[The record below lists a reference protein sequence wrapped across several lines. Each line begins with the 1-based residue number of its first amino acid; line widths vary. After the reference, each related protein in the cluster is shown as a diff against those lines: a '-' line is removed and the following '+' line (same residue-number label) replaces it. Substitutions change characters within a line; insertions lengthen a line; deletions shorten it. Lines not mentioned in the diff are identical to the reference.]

1 MLLLDERQE
10 VLMLVTNSLKNDL
23 NSQDQST
30 IGLALTALGNIC
42 SSEMARDLSPEVNTL
57 LSNSNPYLRKK
68 AALCA
73 RRIIVK
79 VPEMTET
86 FADRAM
92 DLLSE
97 RNHAV
102 VLSGITLMVDIIK
115 QEEVFKAVFRQT
127 VPQLC
132 RILRVLVSG
141 GFAAEYDVQ
150 GVSDPYLQVKVLQ
163 LLRILGEEDEEASDA
178 MGDVLAQVATN
189 LDGSKMS
196 SNAVLYE
203 CVRTIISIKSIGGLR
218 VLAVNTLGRFLSFRD
233 NNMRYIALS
242 LLLQTVRTDPQAIQ
256 RHRNTILDCVKD
268 DDMSI
273 RKKALELVFALVND
287 GNSQELISELLD
299 YLRICQK
306 SFKEQLTEKICLLI
320 HKYSSHPHS
329 HIDSMA
335 RALVESGE
343 YVKEDACRDLISRI
357 LSFPSCH
364 MYACEKIVLPWIEMG
379 SGETN
384 SALLQ
389 VALWVVGEYGDMLM
403 GAEFRTQHEQKA
415 TLSPIT
421 LTHEILKI
429 IQAEDR
435 PEICRLYALNAL
447 AKIGSRTD
455 SESNRQHI
463 LQILD
468 RHATCISL
476 EEQNRSVEYLNLFNH
491 RLACSKVLEHIPVPQ
506 AETDEEEL
514 LGVEEEVDHGAE
526 VDLSALLG
534 LDKDPRDLEDKTETG
549 GPVEANSSAANSLDV
564 GHQSAQEL
572 PDFGSFEGFNDDILR
587 IDFKIV
593 ESREGKLVVMAN
605 YLNKLGTAVEDFK
618 VQAAVPKH
626 MKLKLE
632 LASSKTLPPANS
644 ISWKSVFQK
653 IHISKI
659 CGDQSRP
666 VVMKLRMSYK
676 LENKE
681 VTKIAEV
688 GFPANL

>member
-42 SSEMARDLSPEVNTL
+42 SSEMARDLSPEVAKL
-57 LSNSNPYLRKK
+57 LSSSNPYLRKK

-73 RRIIVK
+73 RRMIVK

-102 VLSGITLMVDIIK
+102 VLSGVTLMIDIIK
-115 QEEVFKAVFRQT
+115 QDEVFKAVFRQT

-132 RILRVLVSG
+132 RIIRVLVSG

-150 GVSDPYLQVKVLQ
+150 GISDPYLQVKVLN
-163 LLRILGEEDEEASDA
+163 LLRLLGEDDEEASDA

-218 VLAVNTLGRFLSFRD
+218 VLAVNTLGRFLAFRD

-256 RHRNTILDCVKD
+256 RHRNTILECVKD
-268 DDMSI
+268 EDMSI
-273 RKKALELVFALVND
+273 RRKALELVFALVND
-287 GNSQELISELLD
+287 GNSQSLIIELLD

-306 SFKEQLTEKICLLI
+306 NFKEQLTEKICLLI
-320 HKYSSHPHS
+320 HKYSSNPQS
-329 HIDSMA
+329 YIDSMA
-335 RALVESGE
+335 RALVESGD
-343 YVKEDACRDLISRI
+343 YVKEDACRDLMSRV
-357 LSFPSCH
+357 LSSPSCH
-364 MYACEKIVLPWIEMG
+364 THACEKLILPWIELG
-379 SGETN
+379 TGDTN
-384 SALLQ
+384 NALLQ
-389 VALWVVGEYGDMLM
+389 VALWVVGEYGDILI
-403 GAEFRTQHEQKA
+403 GREVRSQYESKIV
-415 TLSPIT
+415 LSFSV
-421 LTHEILKI
+421 LTDEILKV
-429 IQAEDR
+429 IQAEGR
-435 PEICRLYALNAL
+435 PEICRIYALNAL

-455 SESNRQHI
+455 SESNRQQI

-476 EEQNRSVEYLNLFNH
+476 EEQNRSVEYSSLFNH
-491 RLACSKVLEHIPVPQ
+491 RSACSKVLEHIPVPQ
-506 AETDEEEL
+506 AETDDEDPIGIEQ
-514 LGVEEEVDHGAE
+514 EVDHGAE
-526 VDLSALLG
+526 VNLSALLG
-534 LDKDPRDLEDKTETG
+534 LEEDPQEVGSRAETG
-549 GPVEANSSAANSLDV
+549 RAVQTNFSLATSLNV
-564 GHQSAQEL
+564 HQAAQEL
-572 PDFGSFEGFNDDILR
+572 PDLGSFEAFSDDTLR

-593 ESREGKLVVMAN
+593 ESRQDKLVVMVN
-605 YLNKLGTAVEDFK
+605 YTNKLGIAVEDFR

-632 LASSKTLPPANS
+632 LASSKTLPPAHS
-644 ISWKSVFQK
+644 IASEPVTQK
-653 IHISKI
+653 IHISKVS
-659 CGDQSRP
+659 GDQSRP

-681 VTKIAEV
+681 VIKVAEV
-688 GFPANL
+688 GFPANF